1 MIASPSPTPHPQSQR
16 RSRWRD
22 RQARRLVLGQM
33 SALRGGR
40 ILLHEP
46 CGTRPFG
53 TPDHSCGEPLECEV
67 TIHNPRVYGRMLW
80 GGSLG
85 AGEGYIDG
93 EWDVD
98 DLTNLIRL
106 FVRNETLL
114 MTMDTGLARVANWG
128 AQAWHWLRKN
138 TPGGSRRN
146 IAAHYDLGNDFF
158 RLFLD
163 ETMMYSSGIFPHPEA
178 SLHEASVEKID
189 RVCRKLRLS
198 PRDHLLEIGTG
209 WGGFALHAAATYGC
223 RITTT
228 TISEEQHAFATRR
241 IADAGLSDRVR
252 VLKCD
257 YRHLEGQYDKIASIE
272 MIEAVGHEF
281 FDTFFQKC
289 GQLLKPDGLMLL
301 QGIMMFEQRYQ
312 AYLKATDFI
321 QRYVFPGGCLPTVSA
336 LTGAAARTSDLYP
349 LHLEDF
355 AEHYARTLRCWRE
368 RFEARLDDVRRLG
381 FDERFIRIWTY
392 YFCYC
397 EAAFQERY
405 IGLSQLILAKSGWR
419 GDPIDVGRPA
429 EPASVRPQRRFQ
441 ISERD

>member
-46 CGTRPFG
+46 CGTRQLG
-53 TPDHSCGEPLECEV
+53 TPDQSCGEPLECEV

-93 EWDVD
+93 EWEVD

-106 FVRNETLL
+106 FVRNESLL

>member
-1 MIASPSPTPHPQSQR
+1 MIAAPSTVSPPSPGV
-16 RSRWRD
+16 RSRWSD
-22 RQARRLVLGQM
+22 RQARRLVLSQM
-33 SALRGGR
+33 AALQGGR

-46 CGTRPFG
+46 GGTQMLGQPG
-53 TPDHSCGEPLECEV
+53 DSAHDPIECEV
-67 TIHNPRVYGRMLW
+67 TIKNPRVYGRMLW

-93 EWDVD
+93 EWEVD

-106 FVRNETLL
+106 FVRNESLL
-114 MTMDTGLARVANWG
+114 MSMDTGLARVANWG

-163 ETMMYSSGIFPHPEA
+163 ETMMYSSGIFPHAEA

-209 WGGFALHAAATYGC
+209 WGGFALHAAETYGC

-281 FDTFFQKC
+281 FDTFFRKC

-301 QGIMMFEQRYQ
+301 QGIVMFEQRYQ

-368 RFEARLDDVRRLG
+368 RFETRLEEVRQLG
-381 FDERFIRIWTY
+381 FDERFVRIWTY

-405 IGLSQLILAKSGWR
+405 IGLSQLMLAKSGWR
-419 GDPIDVGRPA
+419 GDPIDVGRFG
-429 EPASVRPQRRFQ
+429 EPTAVGPQPRFQ

>member
-1 MIASPSPTPHPQSQR
+1 MIARSSPASLSTRFVAP
-16 RSRWRD
+16 RWQD
-22 RQARRLVLGQM
+22 RQARQLVLRQMAGLQGGQ
-33 SALRGGR
+33 
-40 ILLHEP
+40 IVLHESNGSQVL
-46 CGTRPFG
+46 GTAG
-53 TPDHSCGEPLECEV
+53 QTSHEPVECEL
-67 TIHNPRVYGRMLW
+67 TIRNPRVYSRMLW

-93 EWDVD
+93 DWDVD

-106 FVRNETLL
+106 FVRNESLL

-138 TPGGSRRN
+138 TPIGSRRN

-163 ETMMYSSGIFPHPEA
+163 ETMMYSSGIFPHEGS
-178 SLHEASVEKID
+178 SLYEASVEKID

-198 PRDHLLEIGTG
+198 PRDHVLEIGTG
-209 WGGFALHAAATYGC
+209 WGGFALHAAQNYGC
-223 RITTT
+223 RVTTT
-228 TISEEQHAFATRR
+228 TISEEQHACASQR

-252 VLKCD
+252 LLKSD

-281 FDTFFQKC
+281 LPTFFRKC
-289 GQLLKPDGLMLL
+289 GELLKPDGIMLL
-301 QGIMMFEQRYQ
+301 QGIVMFEQRYE

-321 QRYVFPGGCLPTVSA
+321 QRYVFPGGCLPTVAA
-336 LTGAAARTSDLYP
+336 LTGAAAKTSDLYP
-349 LHLEDF
+349 VHLEDF
-355 AEHYARTLRCWRE
+355 ADHYARTLRCWRE
-368 RFEARLDDVRRLG
+368 RFERKLDEVRSLG

-397 EAAFQERY
+397 EAAFRERY
-405 IGLSQLILAKSGWR
+405 IGLSQLMLAKSGWR
-419 GDPIDVGRPA
+419 GDPIECGGPVTVSESRA
-429 EPASVRPQRRFQ
+429 NRRFQ
-441 ISERD
+441 VSER